1 MTRKRRSNNVSTD
14 SRVPRDGHGATFN
27 ASAYPPCKRNLP
39 QTSRVREEPLVSNAR
54 DGETERRRR
63 AAREAV
69 YGPGEIWMP
78 YAAVAFLLGESL
90 ADCLDPA
97 ESVLLLC
104 EVFVE

>member
-1 MTRKRRSNNVSTD
+1 
-14 SRVPRDGHGATFN
+14 
-27 ASAYPPCKRNLP
+27 
-39 QTSRVREEPLVSNAR
+39 
-54 DGETERRRR
+54 
-63 AAREAV
+63 
-69 YGPGEIWMP
+69 MP